1 MIEVFIIFIILLALL
16 GGIISFLSPCNVAT
30 LPSFISYVGSQV
42 KTTRKS
48 IQMSL
53 AFSLGFCLM
62 FSVIATIFII
72 ISGFIRFT
80 LWFKI
85 FSGLTVICLAFY
97 IFLKEYWYSNVT
109 EINKDIFNKNDNAEQ
124 IDDSELETAVMKYT
138 GYSGAFLLGFS
149 MGFSWITC
157 VTPIFLAI
165 VIIVSSLGNFFFG
178 LVFFFFF
185 ALGIMIPYLIIG
197 ASIGKLKERFLVKL
211 INFGSKLQKIF
222 AIFLFYIGIELV
234 LSAFGIS
241 GLIPLI

>member
-1 MIEVFIIFIILLALL
+1 MIEVFIIFIILLALF

-124 IDDSELETAVMKYT
+124 IDDSELETAVMKYS

-149 MGFSWITC
+149 MGFSWLTC

>member
-1 MIEVFIIFIILLALL
+1 MIEVFLIFLILLAIM

-80 LWFKI
+80 LWFNL
-85 FSGLTVICLAFY
+85 FSGLTVICLASY
-97 IFLKEYWYSNVT
+97 IFLKDYWYSNDT
-109 EINKDIFNKNDNAEQ
+109 EINKDIFKKTENIEQ
-124 IDDSELETAVMKYT
+124 INSSEFESTVMKYS

-149 MGFSWITC
+149 MGFSWLACI
-157 VTPIFLAI
+157 TPIFLAI
-165 VIIVSSLGNFFFG
+165 VIIVSNLGNFFLG
-178 LVFFFFF
+178 LVLFFFF
-185 ALGIMIPYLIIG
+185 ALGIMVPYLIIG
-197 ASIGKLKERFLVKL
+197 ASIGKIKQRFLVKL
-211 INFGSKLQKIF
+211 INFGSKLQKIL
-222 AIFLFYIGIELV
+222 AIFLFYIGIELI

>member
-124 IDDSELETAVMKYT
+124 IDDSELETAVMKYS

-149 MGFSWITC
+149 MGFSWLTC